1 MIVIASANGRVGIT
15 AAINVLRKGGS
26 AVEAVE
32 TGIRL
37 VEANPADRTVG
48 YNGYPNILGEAEMDA
63 CIMNGDTLETGAVA
77 GLKANFHPI
86 TVARKVMDTLPH
98 VLLVGA
104 GADRFSREM
113 GIADSAEMV
122 DQTVMQIWEK
132 KLRRD
137 MDDALFAKLKAGDA
151 SVALADY
158 VRMATDPERVM
169 GTVNFIA
176 RDQNDMIC
184 CGVST
189 SGWGWK
195 YPGRVGDTAIIGAG
209 NYADSRYGATGCTG
223 MGEMAIRAN
232 TAHSLVFYMKMGLS
246 LEAAAQRAMQDL
258 RDLGGDFIAGMNL
271 IAMDKD
277 GNHTAYTSHQGK
289 TYVWQS
295 AEMTTYSESPRT
307 YVEIPARW
315 R

>member
-1 MIVIASANGRVGIT
+1 MIVIASANGRIGIG
-15 AAINVLRKGGS
+15 AAIDVLRAGGS
-26 AVEAVE
+26 AIEAVE
-32 TGIRL
+32 VGIRL
-37 VEANPADRTVG
+37 VEANPEDRTVG

-77 GLKANFHPI
+77 GMKANFHPLS
-86 TVARKVMDTLPH
+86 VARKVMDTLPH
-98 VLLVGA
+98 VLLVGT

-113 GIADSAEMV
+113 GFADSPEMIDAELMA
-122 DQTVMQIWEK
+122 IWEK
-132 KLRRD
+132 KLRHD
-137 MDDALFAKLKAGDA
+137 MPDDLFAQLKAGDT

-158 VRMATDPERVM
+158 VRMATDPEHVM

-176 RDQNDMIC
+176 RDKTGMIC

-195 YPGRVGDTAIIGAG
+195 YPGRVGDSAIIGAG

-246 LEAAAQRAMQDL
+246 LDEAAQRSMEDL

-277 GNHTAYTSHQGK
+277 GNHAAYTSNKGK

-295 AEMTTYSESPRT
+295 AEMQTYTESPRT
-307 YVEIPARW
+307 YVEIPTRW